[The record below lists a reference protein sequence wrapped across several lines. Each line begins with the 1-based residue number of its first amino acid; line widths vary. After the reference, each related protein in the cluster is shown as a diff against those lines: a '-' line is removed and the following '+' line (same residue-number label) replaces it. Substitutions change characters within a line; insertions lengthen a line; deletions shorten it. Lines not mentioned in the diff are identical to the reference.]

1 MTRINVVPPQELCDK
16 HLLAEH
22 RELTRIPNNIV
33 NGKAVIRDL
42 PSAYTLGTGH
52 VKFFY
57 NKLAYL
63 YKRYLTLTEECKAR
77 GFNVTNRWPDID
89 STLLWYKPL
98 YQDYQPT
105 DAALAI
111 NRERIQDRMP
121 VNAKFTPATHSYV
134 I

>member
-33 NGKAVIRDL
+33 NGKAIIRDI

-63 YKRYLTLTEECKAR
+63 YNRYLTLTEECKAR
-77 GFNVTNRWPDID
+77 GFNVTNRWPMDPQHPI
-89 STLLWYKPL
+89 SCTQL
-98 YQDYQPT
+98 YNDYQPT
-105 DAALAI
+105 DEALAI